1 MDDVTYRAKE
11 LKKISNSARRMNRT
25 GKGPIRFP
33 SDYLTNKEKKAMNG
47 ECKTYKLDGPCTWAE
62 FKSMPR
68 DIQIQWVKR
77 QQESYGVNY
86 RMLGRLFDTH
96 QTTVGKYFAA
106 HGLPDCNGQHMERNL
121 RAVAV
126 REAKWEAFCNGVV
139 GGGSKPDIEESR
151 AAVEEIE
158 EAVAEIEKEVSEEIV
173 SDAPEYVENFD
184 ISFGATAE
192 MEYMLNFISKNLT
205 PGTLYRFQ
213 FRAIAE

>member
-62 FKSMPR
+62 FKSMPH
-68 DIQIQWVKR
+68 DIQCQWVNR
-77 QQESYGVNY
+77 QKESYGVNY
-86 RMLGRLFDTH
+86 RMLGQLFGAH
-96 QTTVGKYFAA
+96 QSSVSKYFAA
-106 HGLPDCNGQHMERNL
+106 HKLPSCNGQSRING
-121 RAVAV
+121 RDAVI

-139 GGGSKPDIEESR
+139 GGGSRPDIEESR
-151 AAVEEIE
+151 AAVAEIE
-158 EAVAEIEKEVSEEIV
+158 EAVTEIEKEVSEEIV

-184 ISFGATAE
+184 VSFGATAE